1 MKTFK
6 LLLYALI
13 ICSQVHS
20 QTDSGRSVFR
30 KGYLRVGVSSLGNSP
45 DNHLTPKENVFKG
58 NYGAGSGFV
67 FEAGHVFYFRSKK
80 NAGRINYGLDW
91 TILSAT
97 YNKLDKWE
105 SYSNG
110 EKEVYI
116 DGASF
121 SASAAS
127 KLGPVI
133 SFNLVEKLVL
143 DARFQVAAVGRV
155 TPFEYYENES
165 NANIRTFSF
174 YNYGQEEID
183 ESYDAES
190 IKNIVAFGI
199 GTNFGITIRRKAIGL
214 SFDYNSVKANT
225 SYDAYEGDNHSYG
238 KQKIPANSFQFKLSF
253 TL

>member
-1 MKTFK
+1 MKTLK
-6 LLLYALI
+6 LLLCTLLLF
-13 ICSQVHS
+13 SQLNA
-20 QTDSGRSVFR
+20 QKNERSVFR
-30 KGYLRVGVSSLGNSP
+30 KGYLRLGLSSLGNSL
-45 DNHLTPKENVFKG
+45 DENLSPKDNVFKG

-67 FEAGHVFYFRSKK
+67 FEAGHVYYFKSKNNK
-80 NAGRINYGLDW
+80 GKINFGLDW

-105 SYSNG
+105 SYSKG
-110 EKEVYI
+110 EDEVYL
-116 DGASF
+116 DDASF

-127 KLGPVI
+127 KLGPVV

-143 DARFQVAAVGRV
+143 DARIQFAAVGRV

-165 NANIRTFSF
+165 SANIRTFSF

-190 IKNIVAFGI
+190 VKNTIAFGV
-199 GTNFGITIRRKAIGL
+199 GANFGITIRRKAIGL
-214 SFDYNSVKANT
+214 SFDYTSVNANT
-225 SYDAYEGDNHSYG
+225 TFDSYEGEDNHTYG
-238 KQKIPANSFQFKLSF
+238 KQKIPTNSFQFKLSF